1 MTVAKKIETNEVKA
15 NEIKPIGTKPIEI
28 KVKLLRDGA
37 KLPVKK
43 DGDAAFDFFAAEDVR
58 INPRCASVPVPTGVA
73 IEMPKGY
80 YMELFMRSSYGA
92 KRSLRLSNCVGVID
106 NSYRGEIKGLFDNHG
121 METEFIHAG
130 DRFAQGII
138 KKEIPAKFVLADK
151 LSKTERNDGGFGS
164 TGK

>member
-1 MTVAKKIETNEVKA
+1 MAVTRKAETTN
-15 NEIKPIGTKPIEI
+15 GTEPIEV

-37 KLPVKK
+37 QMPVKK

-58 INPRCASVPVPTGVA
+58 IDPRCAGVPVTTGIA

-92 KRSLRLSNCVGVID
+92 NKPLRLSNCVGVID
-106 NSYRGEIKGLFDNHG
+106 NSYRGEIKGLFDNHSV
-121 METEFIHAG
+121 ETEFIRKG
-130 DRFAQGII
+130 ERFMQGII
-138 KKEIPAKFVLADK
+138 KKETPANLVLVDK
-151 LSKTERNDGGFGS
+151 LSETDRGDGGFGS